1 MSIRPLPEDVVGKI
15 RSSSTITS
23 LNGVVCGLLKNSLDA
38 GATKIY
44 IYVEYGRGNCTVED
58 NGLGIVPGDFAEDGG
73 LGKPYFTSKFP
84 PQHGLY
90 GRQGTFLSSLST
102 LSLLTVTSHHYRHNS
117 HNTISIH
124 HGKLLKRQTPSLP
137 GDRFQIFDHGTRVAV
152 NDLFGSLPVRVK
164 HRATLFSDRPG
175 LEKEW
180 GRLIHD
186 VVGLL
191 VSWPSEVTVSLRE
204 SKGQREL
211 RLKPPENANMI
222 SRAVRFFTQASLAD
236 SGDVDSWIPIS
247 ATAGHVTIKGCISLN
262 PVATRRSQFMSV
274 GILPVSNEYGSNV
287 LYEEVNKMF
296 ASSNFGIVEHQDGM
310 SNDGAGP
317 NQKKGKGADRWP
329 MFYLRITLKGA
340 EDVFDVDD
348 ISSHSHGDLE
358 RIVDLLRAVIYSFL
372 KKHHM
377 RPQKIQSSSDKSVF
391 STAPHR
397 STTRA
402 TKGHQP
408 SKAASKASSSQ
419 ALPPEPVSSLSDS
432 PFDGWNRMK
441 VGPRRTESRP
451 IKEVLQRHETGPTS
465 SKTIV
470 TDRLIGE
477 GGKLLRKPFDV
488 SGPLSPG
495 AKGGKRVEAEPQGTP
510 KTGPL
515 ALAER
520 PKRVAEDLPSE
531 KAKRLKLSEPE
542 FRDGAL
548 KERKEA
554 SERKEPSDWLQN
566 ILKSW
571 KNPVFESA
579 QLGIPRI
586 NDEAPEPVRDAVS
599 KHGSHRCCNEDKGG
613 VRFEAASIGLE
624 GRVSRSALAAAQVVA
639 QVDKKFILLKL
650 PLSNM
655 TDGREP
661 NSSCA
666 LVMLDQHAAD
676 ERCRLEELMAGY
688 FKLDGSNGILKAVVE
703 PLERPLIFEISDRE
717 HDLLLRYQEHL
728 EAWGILYKTQRRA
741 ASTKQERDGCTVA
754 VSALPPSILE
764 RCRTE
769 PRLLVE
775 LMRKEIWK
783 LDDEGIIPPRPRSAG
798 KADEQARA
806 QPSTADFHGCP
817 RGILELLHS
826 RACRSAIM
834 FNDALS
840 AEECEQLVRRLAKC
854 AFPFQCAH
862 GRPSLV
868 PLVDLGSG
876 ARIRGWNEDE
886 RGERD
891 VRAWKR
897 WITAALADE
906 EGE

>member
-1 MSIRPLPEDVVGKI
+1 MSIRPLSEDVVKKI

-38 GATKIY
+38 GATKVN

-73 LGKPYFTSKFP
+73 LGKSYFTSKFP

-90 GRQGTFLSSLST
+90 GRQGMFLSSLST

-124 HGKLLKRQTPSLP
+124 HGKLLKRQMPSLP
-137 GDRFQIFDHGTRVAV
+137 GDRFQIFDHGTRVAI

-164 HRATLFSDRPG
+164 HRATLFSDRSG

-180 GRLIHD
+180 GRLVHD

-191 VSWPSEVTVSLRE
+191 VSWPSGVTVFLRE
-204 SKGQREL
+204 AKGQREL
-211 RLKPPENANMI
+211 RLKPPENANMV
-222 SRAVRFFTQASLAD
+222 SRAIRFFTQASLAD
-236 SGDVDSWIPIS
+236 SGDADSWIPVS
-247 ATAGHVTIKGCISLN
+247 ATAGHITIRGCISLN
-262 PVATRRSQFMSV
+262 PVATRRSQFISV
-274 GILPVSNEYGSNV
+274 GILPVLNEYGSNV
-287 LYEEVNKMF
+287 LYEEVNRMF
-296 ASSNFGIVEHQDGM
+296 ASSNFGIAEHQDSM
-310 SNDGAGP
+310 SNEVTGP
-317 NQKKGKGADRWP
+317 NQKKTKGADRWP

-348 ISSHSHGDLE
+348 VSTQSHGDLE
-358 RIVDLLRAVIYSFL
+358 RIIDLLRAVIYSFL

-402 TKGHQP
+402 TKRRQ
-408 SKAASKASSSQ
+408 STTASSSQ
-419 ALPPEPVSSLSDS
+419 VLPPEPVSSLPDS

-441 VGPRRTESRP
+441 VGPRTERRP
-451 IKEVLQRHETGPTS
+451 EKEGLQRHESGPTNS
-465 SKTIV
+465 ETIV
-470 TDRLIGE
+470 TNRLIGE

-488 SGPLSPG
+488 SAPLSPR
-495 AKGGKRVEAEPQGTP
+495 AKGGKRVEAGSQDTP

-531 KAKRLKLSEPE
+531 KAKRLKVSEPE
-542 FRDGAL
+542 FRDEAL
-548 KERKEA
+548 KEREKAIEK
-554 SERKEPSDWLQN
+554 KEPSEWLQN

-571 KNPVFESA
+571 KNPVFETT
-579 QLGIPRI
+579 QPTVPRI
-586 NDEAPEPVRDAVS
+586 NDEAPELVRDAVLN
-599 KHGSHRCCNEDKGG
+599 HGSRRCCDEDKGG
-613 VRFEAASIGLE
+613 VRFETASIGIE
-624 GRVSRSALAAAQVVA
+624 GRVSRSALTAAQVVA

-703 PLERPLIFEISDRE
+703 PLERPLIFEISERE
-717 HDLLLRYQEHL
+717 YDLLLRYQEHL

-741 ASTKQERDGCTVA
+741 ASAKQEREGCTVS

-775 LMRKEIWK
+775 LIRKEIWK

-798 KADEQARA
+798 RAAEQART

-876 ARIRGWNEDE
+876 ARIGGWNEDE
-886 RGERD
+886 RGEKD
-891 VRAWKR
+891 VRVWKR
-897 WITAALADE
+897 WITTALADE
-906 EGE
+906 AGE

>member
-38 GATKIY
+38 GATKVNIH
-44 IYVEYGRGNCTVED
+44 VEYGRGNCIVED
-58 NGLGIVPGDFAEDGG
+58 DGLGIVPGDFAEDGG
-73 LGKPYFTSKFP
+73 LGKPYYTSKFP

-90 GRQGTFLSSLST
+90 GRQGTFLASLSN
-102 LSLLTVTSHHYRHNS
+102 LSLLMVTSHHYRHNS

-124 HGKLLKRQTPSLP
+124 HGKLLRRQTPSLP
-137 GDRFQIFDHGTRVAV
+137 GERFQLFDHGTRVAV

-175 LEKEW
+175 LDKEW
-180 GRLIHD
+180 GRLVHD

-191 VSWPSEVTVSLRE
+191 VSWPSGVTVSLRE
-204 SKGQREL
+204 TKGQREL
-211 RLKPPENANMI
+211 RLKPPDNADMV
-222 SRAVRFFTQASLAD
+222 SRALRFFTQASLAD
-236 SGDVDSWIPIS
+236 SGDVDSWVPVS
-247 ATAGHVTIKGCISLN
+247 ATAGHITIKGCISLN

-296 ASSNFGIVEHQDGM
+296 ASSDFGVIGHKGGM
-310 SNDGAGP
+310 SNDGTGL
-317 NQKKGKGADRWP
+317 NQKKSKGADRWP

-358 RIVDLLRAVIYSFL
+358 RIMGVLRAVIYSFL

-377 RPQKIQSSSDKSVF
+377 RPQTIQSSSDKSVF

-397 STTRA
+397 STIRA
-402 TKGHQP
+402 PKGRQSTATN
-408 SKAASKASSSQ
+408 SKTSSSQ
-419 ALPPEPVSSLSDS
+419 VLSSDPVSSLSDS

-441 VGPRRTESRP
+441 VGPRTERRP
-451 IKEVLQRHETGPTS
+451 AKGVLRKHETRPSTS
-465 SKTIV
+465 ETIV
-470 TDRLIGE
+470 TNRLIGE
-477 GGKLLRKPFDV
+477 GGRLLRKPFDV
-488 SGPLSPG
+488 SAPLSPG
-495 AKGGKRVEAEPQGTP
+495 KGGKRVDAESQDESETN
-510 KTGPL
+510 PL
-515 ALAER
+515 TLAER
-520 PKRVAEDLPSE
+520 PKR
-531 KAKRLKLSEPE
+531 KNEPRE
-542 FRDGAL
+542 
-548 KERKEA
+548 
-554 SERKEPSDWLQN
+554 WLQD

-571 KNPVFESA
+571 RNPVFESTQA
-579 QLGIPRI
+579 GVPRI
-586 NDEAPEPVRDAVS
+586 NDEAPAPVRDTTS
-599 KHGSHRCCNEDKGG
+599 IHGSHRCCGDDKGE

-624 GRVSRSALAAAQVVA
+624 GRVSRSALAEAQVVA
-639 QVDKKFILLKL
+639 QVDRKFILLKL
-650 PLSNM
+650 PLRNM

-661 NSSCA
+661 SSSCA

-688 FKLDGSNGILKAVVE
+688 FKQDGSHKFPRAVVE

-717 HDLLLRYQEHL
+717 YDLLQRYQEHL
-728 EAWGILYKTQRRA
+728 EAWGILYKIQRRA
-741 ASTKQERDGCTVA
+741 ASMKQEQDGYTVA

-783 LDDEGIIPPRPRSAG
+783 LDDEGIMPPRPRSAG
-798 KADEQARA
+798 RTAEQA

-826 RACRSAIM
+826 RACAIM

-840 AEECEQLVRRLAKC
+840 AEECELLVRQLARC

-876 ARIRGWNEDE
+876 FGIRGWDEDE
-886 RGERD
+886 RVGGDAR
-891 VRAWKR
+891 VWKR
-897 WITAALADE
+897 WME
-906 EGE
+906 SVVS

>member
-38 GATKIY
+38 GATKVNIY
-44 IYVEYGRGNCTVED
+44 IEYGRGNCIVED
-58 NGLGIVPGDFAEDGG
+58 NGLGIIPGDFAEDGG
-73 LGKPYFTSKFP
+73 LGKSYFTSKFP

-90 GRQGTFLSSLST
+90 GRRGTFLSSLST
-102 LSLLTVTSHHYRHNS
+102 LSLLTLTSHHYRHNS

-180 GRLIHD
+180 GRLVHD

-191 VSWPSEVTVSLRE
+191 VSWPSGVTVFLRE
-204 SKGQREL
+204 AKGQREL
-211 RLKPPENANMI
+211 RLKPPENANMV

-236 SGDVDSWIPIS
+236 SGDVDSWIPVS
-247 ATAGHVTIKGCISLN
+247 ATAGRITIKGCISLN

-287 LYEEVNKMF
+287 LYEEVNRMF
-296 ASSNFGIVEHQDGM
+296 VSSDFGITEHQDSM
-310 SNDGAGP
+310 SNEVTGP
-317 NQKKGKGADRWP
+317 NQKKTKGADRWP
-329 MFYLRITLKGA
+329 MFYLRITLKGT

-348 ISSHSHGDLE
+348 ISTHSHGDLE
-358 RIVDLLRAVIYSFL
+358 RIIDLLRAVIYSFL

-402 TKGHQP
+402 TKGRQSSTAP
-408 SKAASKASSSQ
+408 SSQ
-419 ALPPEPVSSLSDS
+419 VLPLEPVSSLSDS

-441 VGPRRTESRP
+441 VGPRTERRP
-451 IKEVLQRHETGPTS
+451 AKEVMQKNETIPIIS
-465 SKTIV
+465 ETIV

-477 GGKLLRKPFDV
+477 RGKLLRKPFDV

-495 AKGGKRVEAEPQGTP
+495 AKGGKRVEAESQDTP
-510 KTGPL
+510 KTSTFP
-515 ALAER
+515 LAER

-531 KAKRLKLSEPE
+531 KAKRLKVSEPE
-542 FRDGAL
+542 FRGEAL
-548 KERKEA
+548 KEREKATEK
-554 SERKEPSDWLQN
+554 KEPSEWLQN

-599 KHGSHRCCNEDKGG
+599 NHGSHRCCNEDKGG
-613 VRFEAASIGLE
+613 VKFEAASIGLE
-624 GRVSRSALAAAQVVA
+624 GRVLRSALAAAQVVA

-676 ERCRLEELMAGY
+676 ERCRLEELMVGY
-688 FKLDGSNGILKAVVE
+688 FKQDGPNGMLKAVVE

-741 ASTKQERDGCTVA
+741 ASTKEQGGCTVA

-775 LMRKEIWK
+775 LIRKEIWK

>member
-38 GATKIY
+38 GATKVNIH
-44 IYVEYGRGNCTVED
+44 VEYGRGNCIVED
-58 NGLGIVPGDFAEDGG
+58 DGLGIVPGDFAEDGG
-73 LGKPYFTSKFP
+73 LGKPYYTSKFP

-90 GRQGTFLSSLST
+90 GRQGTFLASLSN
-102 LSLLTVTSHHYRHNS
+102 LSLLMVTSHHYRHNS

-124 HGKLLKRQTPSLP
+124 HGKLLRRQTPSLP
-137 GDRFQIFDHGTRVAV
+137 GERFQLFDHGTRVAV

-175 LEKEW
+175 LDKEW
-180 GRLIHD
+180 GRLVHD

-191 VSWPSEVTVSLRE
+191 VSWPSGVTVSLRE
-204 SKGQREL
+204 TKGQREL
-211 RLKPPENANMI
+211 RLKPPDNADMV
-222 SRAVRFFTQASLAD
+222 SRALRFFTQASLAD
-236 SGDVDSWIPIS
+236 SGDVDSWVPVS
-247 ATAGHVTIKGCISLN
+247 ATAGHITIKGCISLN

-296 ASSNFGIVEHQDGM
+296 ASSDFGVIGH
-310 SNDGAGP
+310 
-317 NQKKGKGADRWP
+317 KGA
-329 MFYLRITLKGA
+329 
-340 EDVFDVDD
+340 
-348 ISSHSHGDLE
+348 
-358 RIVDLLRAVIYSFL
+358 
-372 KKHHM
+372 
-377 RPQKIQSSSDKSVF
+377 
-391 STAPHR
+391 
-397 STTRA
+397 
-402 TKGHQP
+402 
-408 SKAASKASSSQ
+408 
-419 ALPPEPVSSLSDS
+419 
-432 PFDGWNRMK
+432 
-441 VGPRRTESRP
+441 
-451 IKEVLQRHETGPTS
+451 
-465 SKTIV
+465 
-470 TDRLIGE
+470 
-477 GGKLLRKPFDV
+477 
-488 SGPLSPG
+488 PLSPG
-495 AKGGKRVEAEPQGTP
+495 KGGKRVDAESQDESETN
-510 KTGPL
+510 PL
-515 ALAER
+515 TLAER
-520 PKRVAEDLPSE
+520 PKRVAEHLSSE
-531 KAKRLKLSEPE
+531 KAKRLKVSGSGS
-542 FRDGAL
+542 RDG
-548 KERKEA
+548 EPMGRTEA
-554 SERKEPSDWLQN
+554 SEKNEPREWLQD

-571 KNPVFESA
+571 RNPVFESTQA
-579 QLGIPRI
+579 GVPRI
-586 NDEAPEPVRDAVS
+586 NDEAPAPVRDTTS
-599 KHGSHRCCNEDKGG
+599 IHGSHRCCGDDKGE

-624 GRVSRSALAAAQVVA
+624 GRVSRSALAEAQVVA
-639 QVDKKFILLKL
+639 QVDRKFILLKL
-650 PLSNM
+650 PLRNM

-661 NSSCA
+661 SSSCA

-688 FKLDGSNGILKAVVE
+688 FKQDGSHKFPRAVVE

-717 HDLLLRYQEHL
+717 YDLLQRYQEHL
-728 EAWGILYKTQRRA
+728 EAWGILYKIQRRA
-741 ASTKQERDGCTVA
+741 ASMKQEQDGYTVA

-783 LDDEGIIPPRPRSAG
+783 LDDEGIMPPRPRSAG
-798 KADEQARA
+798 RTAEQA

-840 AEECEQLVRRLAKC
+840 AEECELLVRQLARC

-876 ARIRGWNEDE
+876 FGIRGWDEDE
-886 RGERD
+886 RVGGDAR
-891 VRAWKR
+891 VWKR
-897 WITAALADE
+897 WME
-906 EGE
+906 SVVS

>member
-38 GATKIY
+38 GASKVNVY
-44 IYVEYGRGNCTVED
+44 IEYGRGNCIVED

-73 LGKPYFTSKFP
+73 LGKSYFTSKFP

-90 GRQGTFLSSLST
+90 GRQGTFLSSLSA
-102 LSLLTVTSHHYRHNS
+102 LSLLTVTSHHYRNNS
-117 HNTISIH
+117 HNTLSIH

-164 HRATLFSDRPG
+164 HRATFFSDRPG

-180 GRLIHD
+180 GRLVHD

-191 VSWPSEVTVSLRE
+191 VSWPSGVTVFLRE
-204 SKGQREL
+204 AKGQREL

-236 SGDVDSWIPIS
+236 SGDVDSWIPVS
-247 ATAGHVTIKGCISLN
+247 ATAGHITIKGCISLN
-262 PVATRRSQFMSV
+262 PVVTRRSQFISV

-296 ASSNFGIVEHQDGM
+296 ASSNFGIAEHQDGK
-310 SNDGAGP
+310 SNDGTGP

-329 MFYLRITLKGA
+329 IFYLRITLKGA

-348 ISSHSHGDLE
+348 VSSHSHGDLE
-358 RIVDLLRAVIYSFL
+358 RIIDLLRAVIYSFL

-397 STTRA
+397 STTWA
-402 TKGHQP
+402 TKGRQ
-408 SKAASKASSSQ
+408 SSTAASKASLSQ
-419 ALPPEPVSSLSDS
+419 ALPSEPVSSLSDS

-441 VGPRRTESRP
+441 VGPRTERRP
-451 IKEVLQRHETGPTS
+451 AKEMLQRHEIGPS
-465 SKTIV
+465 NSETIV

-488 SGPLSPG
+488 SAPLSPG
-495 AKGGKRVEAEPQGTP
+495 AKGGKRVEVESQSQDTP

-520 PKRVAEDLPSE
+520 PKRVAGDLPSE
-531 KAKRLKLSEPE
+531 KAKRLKVSGPN
-542 FRDGAL
+542 FRDEAP

-554 SERKEPSDWLQN
+554 SEKKEPSEWLRN
-566 ILKSW
+566 VLKSW
-571 KNPVFESA
+571 KNPVFEST

-586 NDEAPEPVRDAVS
+586 NDEAPEPVRDAIS
-599 KHGSHRCCNEDKGG
+599 NHGSHRCCNEDKGG
-613 VRFEAASIGLE
+613 VRFETASIGIE

-688 FKLDGSNGILKAVVE
+688 FKRDGSNGILKAVVE
-703 PLERPLIFEISDRE
+703 PFPRPLIFEISERE
-717 HDLLLRYQEHL
+717 YHLLVRYQEHL

-741 ASTKQERDGCTVA
+741 ASTEQERDGCTVA

-775 LMRKEIWK
+775 LVRKEIWK
-783 LDDEGIIPPRPRSAG
+783 LDDEGIIPPRPRRA
-798 KADEQARA
+798 AEQAQA
-806 QPSTADFHGCP
+806 QACTADFHGCP

-868 PLVDLGSG
+868 PLVDLGTG

-886 RGERD
+886 RGEKDLR
-891 VRAWKR
+891 VWKR
-897 WITAALADE
+897 WITTTLADE
-906 EGE
+906 AGE